1 MSVIL
6 DAVYHSH
13 EWRIARSNIIATAKR
28 ESDAISLANVN
39 LFLNALGLGIDA
51 SQLAAMAS

>member
-1 MSVIL
+1 MDVARL
-6 DAVYHSH
+6 QYSH
-13 EWRIARSNIIATAKR
+13 TLKQNRSNIIATAKR
-28 ESDAISLANVN
+28 ESDAVSLANVN